1 MLRDNPEY
9 TGSIV
14 IDGLKYTFLFLIIM
28 ILTISIVI
36 FLSVKLYTYMTR
48 EIDEFKEIK
57 ANNIAVAIIMA
68 TIIISVSVLI
78 KESLYLMLETFVP
91 YPEIRRYF

>member
-1 MLRDNPEY
+1 
-9 TGSIV
+9 
-14 IDGLKYTFLFLIIM
+14 M